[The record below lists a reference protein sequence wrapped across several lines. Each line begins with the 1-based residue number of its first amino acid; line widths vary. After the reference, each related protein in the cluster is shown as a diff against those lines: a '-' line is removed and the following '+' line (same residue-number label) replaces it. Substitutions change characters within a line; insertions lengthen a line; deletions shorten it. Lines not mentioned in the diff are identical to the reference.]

1 VIGLEFDLKVLEQV
15 AEMPEATIL
24 NAIDEANS
32 AALIAAAAS
41 NTDSYSFTHMLI
53 RATLYDA
60 LNSTRRARIHE
71 RIGTALEQL
80 TVGKQP
86 GLLIDELARH
96 WMAAATVGDT
106 SKAISFARQ
115 AGDRSLAGL
124 AFEQAAK
131 YYEQALSVLTHHD
144 RDAELLRCDLLIAL
158 SDAQRRAGD
167 TGYRQ
172 TVAQAVQIAR
182 SLEDSKRFAVAVL
195 GSARPGHPFANAN
208 LVDQSLIALY
218 EEAIAGLDKED
229 ENILRAKLL
238 FHLAGELL
246 YTPQRE
252 QRQEL
257 SRQAVAI
264 ARQCNDPA
272 VLAQA
277 LHIYASAINDPTT
290 LRERIALT
298 AEQGTLADE
307 LVSLETRWAASYQRL
322 GALLESG
329 DIRSAE

>member
-1 VIGLEFDLKVLEQV
+1 
-15 AEMPEATIL
+15 
-24 NAIDEANS
+24 
-32 AALIAAAAS
+32 
-41 NTDSYSFTHMLI
+41 
-53 RATLYDA
+53 
-60 LNSTRRARIHE
+60 
-71 RIGTALEQL
+71 
-80 TVGKQP
+80 
-86 GLLIDELARH
+86 
-96 WMAAATVGDT
+96 
-106 SKAISFARQ
+106 
-115 AGDRSLAGL
+115 
-124 AFEQAAK
+124 
-131 YYEQALSVLTHHD
+131 
-144 RDAELLRCDLLIAL
+144 
-158 SDAQRRAGD
+158 
-167 TGYRQ
+167 
-172 TVAQAVQIAR
+172 
-182 SLEDSKRFAVAVL
+182 
-195 GSARPGHPFANAN
+195 ANAN

-229 ENILRAKLL
+229 ESILRAKLL

-246 YTPQRE
+246 YPPQRE

-264 ARQCNDPA
+264 ARKCNDPA

-329 DIRSAE
+329 DIRSAEQMISRLQEFASKLRQPFFSWATDHALAMMSVMSGAPSAEQEVLAAYQVGTAGGQPEAKMAYLSQLSVIPP